1 MNTKRNIRKQAIIFL
16 MFIGIISLLS
26 DFTHEG
32 ARSIYGPYLALIGA
46 SAFLVSFTSG
56 LGEFIGQSLRIVT
69 GIIADKTKKY
79 WAMMIIGYAINL
91 LAIPLLMFVDAS
103 IWEVAIVLILLE
115 RVGKGIRAPAKSAL
129 TSFIAPHLGAGKTF
143 ALQEMMDQIGA
154 FLGPLFVFLI
164 LNLNQGSELDGY
176 RLAFGLLGIFAILTL
191 VILVISKFKYPHP
204 EEFEEQKKFAPLKG
218 NRSFMLY
225 MLAISFIAFGF
236 IDYPFLAYHLETT
249 GNIEAIYI
257 PLLYALAMGVDAI
270 SALFFGYL
278 FDKINI
284 KALQIS
290 TFIAML
296 SAPVFFLIDGTVG
309 IIIGI
314 IFWGIGMGAQESI
327 LKAVISKSV
336 SKDKRGTA
344 YGIFYTVFGLSW
356 FIGSSIVGALYGI
369 SILAIVIFSVVMEL
383 LAIILLINFEH
394 HSKNIVDK
402 EKA

>member
-356 FIGSSIVGALYGI
+356 FIGSSIVGALYSI

>member
-91 LAIPLLMFVDAS
+91 LSIPLLMFVDAS